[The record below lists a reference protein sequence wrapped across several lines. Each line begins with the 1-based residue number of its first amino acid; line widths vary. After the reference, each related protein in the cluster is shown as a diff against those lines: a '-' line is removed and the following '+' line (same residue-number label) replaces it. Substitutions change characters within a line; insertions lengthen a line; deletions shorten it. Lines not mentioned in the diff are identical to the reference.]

1 MKKGVLS
8 GLFLR
13 ALRICSKSHLQSEL
27 DTLWAVFKQLGYP
40 DFFIKQAVLSA
51 RCTFHASKASAP
63 APPTA
68 PDHSSLQD
76 PNSTIPSLTTNP
88 TISDT
93 TDPQTTTTPSSRQPD
108 SASTDTPIHATPG
121 PTPSKPKTTP
131 IILPWHPTFTC
142 LNSFLR
148 ASNYRIVFTYKDSIR
163 RRVVNNRGASDDNK
177 PQRHVVYQIP
187 CTISSNVSLDCEQPY
202 YGRTSQQLQRR
213 LAQHARNIE
222 NNHQNSA
229 LVEHL
234 QAHPNHKFNLD
245 SATTIWESDSIMETQ
260 IVESACISELP
271 SCNVHPG
278 EIAMS
283 PILAALTVRMA
294 DLSKHARPKQLHPD
308 LQPANNTQP
317 PSTPTQTSQPA
328 NNHHTLPTP
337 SQIPHPNPPIPP
349 DPPAPTMASIS
360 PSSPPVLQ
368 NFQLPTPTWIPHS
381 SQNIHQ
387 YIPPDPQSV
396 SLHPSAPTMSPI
408 STSSQP
414 VLRNFP
420 HTMPSPHSN
429 SQPLPSRYTRALRIS
444 TQGMNSPMRLRRHPA
459 KMKK

>member
-1 MKKGVLS
+1 
-8 GLFLR
+8 
-13 ALRICSKSHLQSEL
+13 
-27 DTLWAVFKQLGYP
+27 
-40 DFFIKQAVLSA
+40 
-51 RCTFHASKASAP
+51 
-63 APPTA
+63 
-68 PDHSSLQD
+68 
-76 PNSTIPSLTTNP
+76 
-88 TISDT
+88 
-93 TDPQTTTTPSSRQPD
+93 
-108 SASTDTPIHATPG
+108 
-121 PTPSKPKTTP
+121 
-131 IILPWHPTFTC
+131 
-142 LNSFLR
+142 
-148 ASNYRIVFTYKDSIR
+148 
-163 RRVVNNRGASDDNK
+163 
-177 PQRHVVYQIP
+177 
-187 CTISSNVSLDCEQPY
+187 
-202 YGRTSQQLQRR
+202 
-213 LAQHARNIE
+213 
-222 NNHQNSA
+222 
-229 LVEHL
+229 
-234 QAHPNHKFNLD
+234 
-245 SATTIWESDSIMETQ
+245 METQ

-360 PSSPPVLQ
+360 SSSPPVLR
-368 NFQLPTPTWIPHS
+368 NFHLPTPPWTPHS
-381 SQNIHQ
+381 SQNIYQ
-387 YIPPDPQSV
+387 STPPDPQSV
-396 SLHPSAPTMSPI
+396 SLHPSAPTVSPI

-444 TQGMNSPMRLRRHPA
+444 TQGINSPMRLRSHPA